1 MQISPIKAI
10 RKKCLDCMG
19 NQAQEVRACPMPEC
33 SLWTFRLG
41 INPNCGNN
49 AQNPFLQPKNFEGRR
64 NMEAHKLIELIKQGE
79 KKK

>member
-19 NQAQEVRACPMPEC
+19 NQAQEVRACPMLEC
-33 SLWTFRLG
+33 SLWKFRLG
-41 INPNCGNN
+41 INPNCGDN
-49 AQNPFLQPKNFEGRR
+49 AQNPFLEPINFEGKR
-64 NMEAHKLIELIKQGE
+64 NMEAHKVIELIKKYP